1 MRLEKALER
10 VKWYFD
16 RAADAKIRDR
26 VGWSLYQAWKD
37 QDADFKAAQDEKARQ
52 EKKEKEE
59 RNREEWEKIMKRWER

>member
-1 MRLEKALER
+1 MRLEKALGR

-26 VGWSLYQAWKD
+26 VGWALYQAWKD
-37 QDADFKAAQDEKARQ
+37 QDADFKAAQDERVQK

-59 RNREEWEKIMKRWER
+59 RNREEWEKLMKKW